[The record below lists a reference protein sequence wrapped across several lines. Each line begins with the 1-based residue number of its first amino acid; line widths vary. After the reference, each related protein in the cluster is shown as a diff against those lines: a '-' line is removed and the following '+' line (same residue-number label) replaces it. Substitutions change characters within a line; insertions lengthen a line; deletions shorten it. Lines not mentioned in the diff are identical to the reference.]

1 MKVYL
6 TNAFS
11 LSMLTGDYAKLTVRE
26 MTLQE
31 AKSFLKT
38 YGFISAIGHSST
50 AELLTSLLEMKVEM
64 NRIQVKLEP
73 SDVVVVFQ
81 LQTRLAENQVLTKEE
96 LEKLQ
101 YKFYKVEMN
110 NT

>member
-11 LSMLTGDYAKLTVRE
+11 LSMLTRDYAKLTVRE

-38 YGFISAIGHSST
+38 YGFVSAIGHFST
-50 AELLTSLLEMKVEM
+50 AELLTSLLEMNVEM

-73 SDVVVVFQ
+73 SDVVIVFQ
-81 LQTRLAENQVLTKEE
+81 LQTRLSEGQVLSREE

-101 YKFYKVEMN
+101 YKFYKVEVN

>member
-11 LSMLTGDYAKLTVRE
+11 LSMLTKDFAKLIVRE

-31 AKSFLKT
+31 VKLFIRERD
-38 YGFISAIGHSST
+38 FISAVGHSST
-50 AELLTSLLEMKVEM
+50 AEVLSSLIERKVEM

-73 SDVVVVFQ
+73 SDVVIVFQ
-81 LQTRLAENQVLTKEE
+81 LQTRLNEGQVLSREE

-101 YKFYKVEMN
+101 YKFYKVEML
-110 NT
+110 

>member
-11 LSMLTGDYAKLTVRE
+11 LSMLTKDYAKLIVRE

-31 AKSFLKT
+31 VKHFLKN
-38 YGFISAIGHSST
+38 YGFISAIGHFST
-50 AELLTSLLEMKVEM
+50 AELLTSLLEMPVEM

-73 SDVVVVFQ
+73 SDVVIVFQ
-81 LQTRLAENQVLTKEE
+81 LQTRLTEGQVLSKEE

-101 YKFYKVEMN
+101 YKFYKVSVDG
-110 NT
+110 